1 MQFRGSGI
9 VGITARDDTASGRTA
24 TTCGKISIIKTHAIR
39 SQRINMWSFDHGVP
53 VTSEIILGHIIRNEK
68 DNVWLFTNRYGM
80 KKEEQEGEEG

>member
-1 MQFRGSGI
+1 MQFGGSGI

-39 SQRINMWSFDHGVP
+39 SQRINMWGFDHGVP

-68 DNVWLFTNRYGM
+68 DHVGLFANRYGM
-80 KKEEQEGEEG
+80 KEEEKEGREG

>member
-39 SQRINMWSFDHGVP
+39 SQRIYMWSFDNGVP
-53 VTSEIILGHIIRNEK
+53 VTSEIILRYIIRNEK
-68 DNVWLFTNRYGM
+68 DNVWVFTNRYGM
-80 KKEEQEGEEG
+80 KKEVKEGREG